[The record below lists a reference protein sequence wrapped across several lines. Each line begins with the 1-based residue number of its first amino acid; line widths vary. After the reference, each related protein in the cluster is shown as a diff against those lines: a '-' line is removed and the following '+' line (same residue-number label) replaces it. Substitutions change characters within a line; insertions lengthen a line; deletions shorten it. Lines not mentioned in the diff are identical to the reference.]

1 MNFLTNRLLRRFGP
15 AGRLADAA
23 IVGGAALKFAR
34 RRGLVSEDTARKFG
48 AADSSAGASLS
59 VGELVLVLMAAVRLI
74 RQFSKKRASSPERV
88 TIIEV

>member
-23 IVGGAALKFAR
+23 IVGGAALKFAQ
-34 RRGLVSEDTARKFG
+34 RRGLVSNETARKFG
-48 AADSSAGASLS
+48 ATDSPAGAGLS
-59 VGELVLVLMAAVRLI
+59 VGELILVVMAALRLF
-74 RQFSKKRASSPERV
+74 RQFRNSRTASSDRV